1 MAVSVL
7 LTGFGPFP
15 GASVNPTGPLV
26 QALARQRRGPFG
38 RIRCTAH
45 VLRTSYAAADELPTL
60 INCHRPDA
68 ILMFGLA
75 TRSKVLRIERRA
87 RNVASTTA
95 PDIDGCTWA
104 AGCISPGAVASLG
117 GRAPF
122 ARLLTAARA
131 AGVPVRLSDDAGT
144 YLCNYAYWRVL
155 EATAAAPQPPP
166 TVFVHVPPVD
176 RPGSMTF
183 ADLIRAG
190 EAMLLA
196 LAAAVHRGGGHCPI
210 PARLAWR
217 AP

>member
-15 GASVNPTGPLV
+15 GAPVNPTGPLV
-26 QALARQRRGPFG
+26 QTLATQRRGPFG

-45 VLRTSYAAADELPTL
+45 VLRTSYAAVDELPAL
-60 INCHRPDA
+60 INRRRPDA

-95 PDIDGCTWA
+95 PDVDGCTWT
-104 AGCISPGAVASLG
+104 AGCISPGAAASLS

-122 ARLLTAARA
+122 ARLLAAARA

-155 EATAAAPQPPP
+155 EATAAAPQPPL
-166 TVFVHVPPVD
+166 TVFVHVPPVGRAD
-176 RPGSMTF
+176 SMTF
-183 ADLIRAG
+183 AALIRAG

-196 LAAAVHRGGGHCPI
+196 LATAVHGRDEHCPNS
-210 PARLAWR
+210 ARPAWR